1 MRRAADNRELA
12 VLEAL
17 VQLYIERREPISS
30 RMLEEHADL
39 GIRSASIRSVLGEL
53 EHRKLLTQPHPSAG
67 RVPTDAGYRAYVD
80 SGLHPDPLGEAE
92 RREIE
97 RALDLAGRDLEA
109 VIRAMAQ
116 LLGRFSSN
124 IAIVAGP
131 KAPSL
136 RIHGIELYEREGG
149 KVLVVVSL
157 ENRAVRSELVDLGR
171 AFTPEAIGA
180 AAAFLVERLAGR
192 RLDETRLDLE
202 HLLAQPAS
210 DAQHLAADVALSA
223 RSLFDADR
231 VLQLTFEGIPDAL
244 GQPEFSDPERLKA
257 LLQVLAKAE
266 ELERA
271 FSEFVRGGSG
281 EVSVAI
287 GRENRVVALQPFALL
302 GTRFELLGLTGY
314 LGILGPCRMRY
325 SRMLALMRAVASH
338 LDRLG

>member
-1 MRRAADNRELA
+1 MRKAADNRELA

-17 VQLYIERREPISS
+17 IQLYIERGEPISS

-53 EHRKLLTQPHPSAG
+53 ESRNLLTQPHPSAG
-67 RVPTDAGYRAYVD
+67 RVPTEEGYRAYVD
-80 SGLHPDPLGEAE
+80 SRLRPEALTGPE
-92 RREIE
+92 RAEIE
-97 RALDLAGRDLEA
+97 RALDEAGRDLEA
-109 VIRAMAQ
+109 LVRAMAQ
-116 LLGRFSSN
+116 LLSRFSHN

-136 RIHGIELYEREGG
+136 RIQGVELYDREGG

-157 ENRAVRSELVDLGR
+157 ENRAVRSEIVDVGR
-171 AFTPEAIGA
+171 SVTPEAIA
-180 AAAFLVERLAGR
+180 AAGAFLVERLAGR

-202 HLLAQPAS
+202 HLLSRPAG
-210 DAQHLAADVALSA
+210 DAQHLAADMARSA

-244 GQPEFSDPERLKA
+244 GQPEFSDPQRLKA
-257 LLQVLAKAE
+257 LLQVLSKAE

-271 FSEFVRGGSG
+271 FVEFVRGGQG
-281 EVSVAI
+281 EVAVAI
-287 GRENRVVALQPFALL
+287 GRENRVAALQPFALL
-302 GTRFELLGLTGY
+302 GTRFELAGLTGY

-325 SRMLALMRAVASH
+325 SRMLALIRAIASH
-338 LDRLG
+338 LDAMG